1 MVTLT
6 VWKLSTSKVKFDGS
20 AYTGKDNRVWVGPL
34 FLLIVLLQ
42 VAVQGFSSSNAINRL
57 PLKSPIVLASAV
69 QLAEWIIAA
78 GVSASQLNAFV
89 FSRRNR
95 HYGLFSAAIFAF
107 ICSSLLASTVQVYY
121 SYVIPGF
128 CTQASIE
135 SLAKLVL
142 NCLAF
147 ILLLIAHKLPQLN
160 TGIVLPPDMP
170 TKTKLSTPII
180 AVQPSLELCSSML
193 SNLMFSW
200 TNPFINFGSPVR
212 TSPPQVTE
220 LAEPLYQHTMSAS
233 CQRFSEHFVPDRN
246 LAWNLLAT
254 FKAQFAW
261 QLALNYMAAILD
273 FTDPFLMQLFLRFI
287 NNHADGSSAG
297 MRYGIFLVFLRL
309 VSTIAHQMAIQHQ
322 LWSARLLNINIRN
335 IIVNMLTQK
344 TLRRQATSTD
354 SEGKVHNILSS
365 DFDGISKLPVVLLGV
380 VKAPVRQI
388 LGAWYMYQLLG
399 IPGLMGTLLLAIMMV
414 LTNRLIVRAK
424 NIEKSVKKSND
435 QRLSSVTDAI
445 HGISMIKMS
454 GWGSAFIQLIGKRR
468 TKQLAKLWS
477 KAKAWALINLVTTIS
492 TPLILFAMLIA
503 YSLQHELKA
512 EIIFTAIAVFKIV
525 QHAIN
530 DLPGLLSM
538 AISFYVSFK
547 RIEAYLQGEE
557 VQPLASR
564 SADNTEEIGFANAT
578 LKWSTTNDAFKL
590 TNVNVLFPRNKLT
603 VIGGPTGSGKSSML
617 AALVGEMF
625 LQSGQVYIPTC
636 QVNPTQGTT
645 IADIAYIS
653 QEAWLR
659 NATIKDNILFGE
671 AFEQPRYN
679 DVLEIC
685 ALGPDIDLLPARDL
699 TEIGELGVTLSDAQT
714 ASHIVRCCFSHQK
727 HPLMQNRTCI
737 LVTHHLS
744 LCLPYADLVV
754 MLDNGR
760 VAAQGTP
767 EQVGH
772 SYSPDSSPSNSTG
785 SSAATNQ
792 KPNGQLVKDEVR
804 KRGAINQ
811 SLKYLDACGGWKLLA
826 ALIIANQSLGLYKD
840 YYLAGKLDGKA
851 TALDDKQLW
860 LVVYLLMALLAA
872 SFDIVGKLVSN
883 IGSLQASEFFHQQ
896 LVTRLINA
904 TPRFFDTT
912 PIGRITSVLSRDI
925 GVIDKEV
932 METMFASFQSLV
944 VLLITLAVISIN
956 TTVLFAAVGICVFF
970 MYVWLTLQFTRA
982 QRECKRLES
991 VSYAPVMS
999 LFSEI
1004 MSGTTLLRAYN
1015 MESVYIEEMQQR
1027 FSMYLCA
1034 EIAMRSPRQ
1043 WLGIRMGL
1051 ASSLVTFAAAIFI
1064 LYQASVINSGLAGF
1078 IVLYSVSFT
1087 KVSALLAR
1095 RYNDV
1100 ELAMASV
1107 ERVHQYIEI
1116 DQESPAICTMD
1127 SELPQNW
1134 PIHGTI
1140 DAVDVEAG
1148 YKLNE
1153 PVLHKLSF
1161 KIPHGARVGVVGRT
1175 GAGKSSLTMVL
1186 LRLIEASQG
1195 KVVLD
1200 GVDIA
1205 LVGLETLRQGI
1216 TTIAQNPTLFNG
1228 TVRFN
1233 LDPFNKYSDIQMI
1246 MALQATKLLKT
1257 PENSSTAVFNSL
1269 DDTITNN
1276 GQSLS
1281 LGQRQL
1287 VSLARA
1293 LVQKSPLVILD
1304 EATSAVDFD
1313 NDAHIQQVLR
1323 GPELRNST
1331 LICVAHRL
1339 STIIDYGQVMVLHE
1353 GQIVEFDTPAKLL
1366 QKEGGY
1372 FWQLCKDSSEFD
1384 KLEKPALS

>member
-89 FSRRNR
+89 F
-95 HYGLFSAAIFAF
+95 
-107 ICSSLLASTVQVYY
+107 T
-121 SYVIPGF
+121 
-128 CTQASIE
+128 
-135 SLAKLVL
+135 
-142 NCLAF
+142 
-147 ILLLIAHKLPQLN
+147 
-160 TGIVLPPDMP
+160 
-170 TKTKLSTPII
+170 
-180 AVQPSLELCSSML
+180 VQPSLELCSSML

-557 VQPLASR
+557 VHPLASR

-699 TEIGELGVTLSDAQT
+699 TEIGELGVTLSGGQRQRIALARALYSHKRILLIDDCLSAVDAQT

-1064 LYQASVINSGLAGF
+1064 LHQASVINSGLAGF
-1078 IVLYSVSFT
+1078 IMLYSVSFT

-1095 RYNDV
+1095 KYNDV

-1339 STIIDYGQVMVLHE
+1339 STIIDYDQVMVLHE

-1384 KLEKPALS
+1384 KLEKLALS

>member
-69 QLAEWIIAA
+69 QLVEWIITA

-95 HYGLFSAAIFAF
+95 HYGLF
-107 ICSSLLASTVQVYY
+107 T
-121 SYVIPGF
+121 
-128 CTQASIE
+128 
-135 SLAKLVL
+135 
-142 NCLAF
+142 
-147 ILLLIAHKLPQLN
+147 
-160 TGIVLPPDMP
+160 
-170 TKTKLSTPII
+170 
-180 AVQPSLELCSSML
+180 VQPSLELCSSML

-590 TNVNVLFPRNKLT
+590 TNVNVLFPQNKLT

-645 IADIAYIS
+645 IAEIAYIS

-699 TEIGELGVTLSDAQT
+699 TEIGELGVTLSGGQRQRVALARALYSHKRILLIDDCLSAVDAQT

-754 MLDNGR
+754 MLDNGQ

-840 YYLAGKLDGKA
+840 YYLAGKLDGKT

-1015 MESVYIEEMQQR
+1015 MESVYMEEMQQR

-1078 IVLYSVSFT
+1078 IMLYSVSFT

-1148 YKLNE
+1148 YKLNG

-1233 LDPFNKYSDIQMI
+1233 LDPLNKYSDIQMI
-1246 MALQATKLLKT
+1246 MALQATKLLKS

-1339 STIIDYGQVMVLHE
+1339 STIIDYDQVMVLHE

-1384 KLEKPALS
+1384 KLEKPALT